1 MWKKIVLALFVV
13 LLALLAFVALQP
25 SAYRVARSAAVAAP
39 PQVVYEQIADFR
51 RWAAWSPWAKLDP
64 AMAVDYGGPP
74 LGVGATYHWKGN
86 DKVGEGRMTV
96 VDARPGELVAIQL
109 DFIQPWESRTR
120 TEFQLRP
127 EAGGTRVSW
136 VMSGEND
143 FVGKAFATFVSMDKA
158 IGPDFEKGLAALRA
172 VAEEESVRAQRA
184 APPPPGPPGTAPA
197 PPR

>member
-86 DKVGEGRMTV
+86 DKVGEGRMTITRV
-96 VDARPGELVAIQL
+96 VPDALVQIKL
-109 DFIQPWESRTR
+109 EFLKPWEQTSL
-120 TEFQLRP
+120 TEFAFAP
-127 EAGGTRVSW
+127 APGGTKVTWS
-136 VMSGEND
+136 MSGTHD
-143 FVGKAFATFVSMDKA
+143 FVGKLFAIFMDMDKMV
-158 IGPDFEKGLAALRA
+158 GPDFEKGLATLKEQA
-172 VAEEESVRAQRA
+172 
-184 APPPPGPPGTAPA
+184 GG
-197 PPR
+197 